1 MNKGEYRNLF
11 FFSLAVICSRIPFVF
26 NGYGSEED
34 AWALALVAERI
45 GTTGIYEVSRL
56 PGHPLQELIYAAIY
70 AYGAVFFNLLTV
82 MISTLGILSFVAML
96 QQFEIKNAYWSG
108 GALAFTPIIY
118 INSTNAMDYSWA
130 MAFILMTGYFISN
143 KNAVLA
149 GFLLAMAVGCRI
161 TSGAMLIPFTF
172 LIVNILPSDQKTK
185 FLTRFLI
192 SLFAG
197 IAIFYAPVFQKYG
210 TGFFS
215 YYEHFPIPGFAK
227 NFYKGSLAVWGLPA
241 LLTGCYFIVHLLVKK
256 KKTEEV
262 KFYEKDISKTL
273 LLFCCITVLLYTI
286 AFIQVPLKAAF
297 MIPAVPGIVL
307 LFTLFLQRRQLM
319 VLTTSLF
326 LSCFFFGVNLA
337 DAHRGS
343 KASPLAF
350 TFTVSGQN
358 VAFDPLSGLVI
369 ADRSKQILRKEYV
382 MSVLDKAERL
392 PSKSVIISGWW
403 YSEILVRGKGRTNEN
418 NIFRHYIDEEELK
431 WYQENK
437 YPIFFLEEQDTFNDL
452 RFQKIFTRRYATAL

>member
-1 MNKGEYRNLF
+1 MKEEKYRNF
-11 FFSLAVICSRIPFVF
+11 FLFSLAVICSRIPFLF

-34 AWALALVAERI
+34 AWALAIVAERI
-45 GTTGIYEVSRL
+45 GSTGIYEVSRL

-70 AYGAVFFNLLTV
+70 SYGAVFFNLLTM

-96 QQFEIKNAYWSG
+96 QQFDIKNAYWSG

-118 INSTNAMDYSWA
+118 INSTNAMDYTWA
-130 MAFILMTGYFISN
+130 MAFILMSGYYIS
-143 KNAVLA
+143 KKKAVLA
-149 GFLLAMAVGCRI
+149 GFLLAMAIGCRI

-172 LIVNILPSDQKTK
+172 LIVNILPSEQKTK
-185 FLTRFLI
+185 FLMRFI
-192 SLFAG
+192 GSVFAG
-197 IAIFYAPVFQKYG
+197 TLLFYAPVFQKYG
-210 TGFFS
+210 TGFFT

-241 LLTGCYFIVHLLVKK
+241 LLTGCYFIVHLLLKK
-256 KKTEEV
+256 KKPEEV

-297 MIPAVPGIVL
+297 MIPAVPVIVL

-343 KASPLAF
+343 KASPLAV
-350 TFTVSGQN
+350 TFAVSGQK
-358 VAFDPLSGLVI
+358 VAFDPLSGLVT
-369 ADRSKQILRKEYV
+369 ADRSKQILRREYV
-382 MSVLDKAERL
+382 ISVLDKADEL
-392 PSKSVIISGWW
+392 TSKSVIISGWW
-403 YSEILVRGKGRTNEN
+403 YSEILVRGKDRVKDNI
-418 NIFRHYIDEEELK
+418 IFRHYIDEEELK

-437 YPIFFLEEQDTFNDL
+437 YSIFFLEEQDSSNDL
-452 RFQKIFTRRYATAL
+452 RFRKIFTRKYATPL